1 MFPIEI
7 YLLISCVL
15 LFITSFYYLSKVKEF
30 NANLLKFI
38 IPIGVLFLFIIFFI
52 NYYPYVLIEDRYHA
66 YRILLTF
73 FSQLCLFISCGL
85 YVITITY
92 YHDDVINLDNPS
104 LLKARKGDIEIGKV
118 MYQNER
124 RHKFFLSLED
134 LEKHMFVCGSTG
146 TGKSNF
152 VQNFLI
158 NFKNHYNIPF
168 LLIEFKGEYIFLQE
182 QIEDV
187 LVFKPGE
194 DFSINIFNPEGAHP
208 EIHAERIF
216 DILKSGQFLDEETE
230 YSPQMQKVLVD
241 ILTQVCKNQ
250 DLQSWEGFY
259 QQCKKYLKS
268 ERKHIPMLAQTLI
281 SIRNRIRRF
290 SIGPLKAIFSS
301 KTEFKIKEL
310 LNKNII
316 IDLSSIIRLGGEKED
331 ALFFLNM
338 ILKYLWDENLTK
350 GGRNYKGIKHL
361 TIVEDAQYFAPQ
373 DLTKQTKL
381 TTYLEDIALL
391 QRGTGECLIS
401 VATRPQVS
409 EEILANCGVLVI
421 FKSHMEKEF
430 QCELLNLDE
439 INQHYLS
446 ILEKGRCLVRVN
458 SIKRPFL
465 LWNPYIHRNQ
475 LNDSEISRNNT
486 RILEKSTYN
495 NLDVLREPYSA
506 DVTPRNED
514 IRNEPPSNPLQEEQE
529 EDRYQKSSN
538 KHINVKTSSKG
549 GKNKKKKEKEVNY
562 QRKRGDKKNSDDS
575 PPKIG
580 TNHNPEK
587 NKLSESG
594 KKGEKIELSQMN
606 QSKTD
611 KEKDK
616 QESGMETLKQVIEHL
631 NFHEKEE

>member
-7 YLLISCVL
+7 YLISCSVVG
-15 LFITSFYYLSKVKEF
+15 FISTLYYASKVKEF
-30 NANLLKFI
+30 NANFLKVI
-38 IPIGVLFLFIIFFI
+38 IPIAIILLFVIFFM
-52 NYYPYVLIEDRYHA
+52 NYYSYVIIINTYQP
-66 YRILLTF
+66 YRITLTF
-73 FSQLCLFISCGL
+73 FSQLSLFISCGL
-85 YVITITY
+85 FIISITY
-92 YHDDVINLDNPS
+92 HDEDLINLENPS
-104 LLKARKGDIEIGKV
+104 ILKARKGDIEVGRV
-118 MYQNER
+118 MYQNEK
-124 RHKFFLSLED
+124 RHRYFLSLED

-158 NFKNHYNIPF
+158 NFKKQYDIPF

-182 QIEDV
+182 QMEDV
-187 LVFKPGE
+187 LVFRPGE

-216 DILKSGQFLDEETE
+216 DILKSGQFLDEEAE

-241 ILTQVCKNQ
+241 ILTNVCKDKTSQN
-250 DLQSWEGFY
+250 WEGFY
-259 QQCKKYLKS
+259 QQCKKYLKT
-268 ERKHIPMLAQTLI
+268 ERKRIPMLAQTLI

-301 KTEFKIKEL
+301 KTEFKIKDL
-310 LNKNII
+310 LTKNII

-338 ILKYLWDENLTK
+338 ILKYLWDENLTI
-350 GGRNYKGIKHL
+350 GGRNYRGIKHL

-409 EEILANCGVLVI
+409 QEILANCGVLVI

-439 INQHYLS
+439 INNHYLS
-446 ILEKGRCLVRVN
+446 ILEKGRCLIRVN

-465 LWNPYIHRNQ
+465 LWNPYIHRNHLDDGEINRKNAKI
-475 LNDSEISRNNT
+475 LNNFREKENQITSQESKEELLKENADRTNRSELVNQY
-486 RILEKSTYN
+486 KS
-495 NLDVLREPYSA
+495 
-506 DVTPRNED
+506 
-514 IRNEPPSNPLQEEQE
+514 
-529 EDRYQKSSN
+529 
-538 KHINVKTSSKG
+538 
-549 GKNKKKKEKEVNY
+549 KKKREKYHSKTCNKSQNISLSNRSDQFLEDKIEDMPKN
-562 QRKRGDKKNSDDS
+562 GDKERI
-575 PPKIG
+575 KI
-580 TNHNPEK
+580 HNMEDLK
-587 NKLSESG
+587 DIIENLSFRE
-594 KKGEKIELSQMN
+594 KKGP
-606 QSKTD
+606 SK
-611 KEKDK
+611 
-616 QESGMETLKQVIEHL
+616 
-631 NFHEKEE
+631 